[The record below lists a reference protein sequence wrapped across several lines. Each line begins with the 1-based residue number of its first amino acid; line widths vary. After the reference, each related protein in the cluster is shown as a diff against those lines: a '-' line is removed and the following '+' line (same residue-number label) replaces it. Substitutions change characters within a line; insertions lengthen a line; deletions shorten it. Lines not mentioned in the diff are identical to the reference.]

1 MNKVTQYLSVVLLLL
16 VCLAP
21 IAIAVGGQTRT
32 IKRPQPWRAVHL
44 LNYETDAA
52 LEALGKDLEG
62 LAKQGINV
70 IILEVDYNF
79 AFKSHPELRRGANP
93 ITLAGARKFAA
104 LCKRLNIRLIPEFQS
119 VGHQSWKQETFPLLT
134 VYPKFDLTPGAF
146 PNNEGIYCR
155 EWDILNAEV
164 WRVVFQLMDEI
175 IDAFRADAL
184 HVGMDE
190 VFLLGSDKSPSTN
203 GQDPG
208 KLFAK
213 AVNEIH
219 KHLVRKRGVEML
231 MWGDRLIDGK
241 KYDLGEWEA
250 ATNGTAAAIDLIPKD
265 IIICPWHYELRA
277 DGYPS
282 IPMFIEKGF
291 RVLPAGWKNLD
302 ATKALID
309 FSRTHTGPK
318 LLGYMF
324 TTWGVKKEELLGFP
338 PLVEGL
344 KDLQQPPQPPRELQ
358 FEITHRVNAHGDEFN
373 GLAKSS
379 DGQHLFT
386 ATEKGD
392 IIVWNIAAS
401 RVERTLH
408 NPTPLHLVASLA
420 DPRELVVAGSYHYKP
435 PRAAV
440 RKWNI
445 ETGAVTDLE
454 GIDADSFP
462 IAIATETATNL
473 IAVTTAERT
482 IAVWD
487 AQTNRQL
494 ATWKLPTVPVAVAL
508 LGRDVY
514 VATIDADLRS
524 PYDPPK
530 ESAIIKLNV
539 DDAKEAP
546 ADVLRVSGRMWQTLD
561 VSPDYRFL
569 SASYQSAAE
578 GSRTVLIDPIS
589 KREVGKLEDSSPT
602 WIDGSKLILW
612 ESLDPSEIV
621 AVSPNGSARS
631 IYKFPRMEADTRGR
645 AFDMTGAVSLPDG
658 AKVWASYRKGPGLLE
673 FDRAT
678 NKIKTLLGG
687 PSGAYAL
694 SVNGSSGE
702 VLTGGADGYV
712 RLWKFED
719 LSLIKEY
726 NVAKKG
732 YFVSEA
738 HLVPGSRAAIVGVR
752 LARQPTPDRP
762 LEPTEVIRLDLDTG
776 EQKKL
781 FDEHVWQSQLAVVG
795 NEIVYAEGDRV
806 RLVRIDGDGSAREV
820 KMYGPIVTT
829 AVSANNRWL
838 AVVDST
844 ARMTVVDLTTLQRRT
859 IPKGG
864 SDPPIVITNDG
875 RYIYQ
880 MGHEGSL
887 TRWDIVTGATTNSV
901 LARIREMHSNVDF
914 MTLANNDRWLVT
926 AGNHGDVGIF
936 DRATGRLV
944 AYTQTAASAF
954 YVEKVWTNG
963 KRMIVTT
970 DTGVMYDGILK

>member
-1 MNKVTQYLSVVLLLL
+1 MVLLLL
-16 VCLAP
+16 VCLASS
-21 IAIAVGGQTRT
+21 AIAKQGQTRT

-52 LEALGKDLEG
+52 LETLGRDLEG

-93 ITLAGARKFAA
+93 ITFAGARRFAA

-155 EWDILNAEV
+155 EWDVLNPEV

-190 VFLLGSDKSPSTN
+190 VFLLGSEKSPSTN
-203 GQDPG
+203 GQDPAT
-208 KLFAK
+208 LFAK
-213 AVNEIH
+213 AVKQIYT
-219 KHLVRKRGVEML
+219 HLVRKRGVEML

-250 ATNGTAAAIDLIPKD
+250 STNGTAAAIDLIPKD

-302 ATKALID
+302 AMKALIE

-318 LLGYMF
+318 LLGNMF
-324 TTWGVKKEELLGFP
+324 TTWGVKKEELLTFP

-344 KDLQQPPQPPRELQ
+344 KLLQQPPQPPRELQ
-358 FEITHRVNAHGDEFN
+358 FEIKHRVNAHGDEFN

-379 DGQHLFT
+379 DGQRLFT

-392 IIVWNIAAS
+392 IIVWNIAAN
-401 RVERTLH
+401 RVERTLQ
-408 NPTPLHLVASLA
+408 NPSPAHLVASLSN
-420 DPRELVVAGSYHYKP
+420 PHEIVVAGSSHEEP
-435 PRAAV
+435 LRPFI
-440 RKWNI
+440 RKWNV
-445 ETGAVTDLE
+445 ETGAFTDLP
-454 GIDADSFP
+454 GIDPSSAP
-462 IAIATETATNL
+462 IAIATETAAKL
-473 IAVTTAERT
+473 IAVATDEQRVV
-482 IAVWD
+482 VWD
-487 AQTNRQL
+487 AETNKQL
-494 ATWKLPTVPVAVAL
+494 AAWKLATLPISVAL
-508 LGRDVY
+508 IGRTVY
-514 VATIDADLRS
+514 VATVDANLRS
-524 PYDPPK
+524 PYDEPK
-530 ESAIIKLNV
+530 NGAIIKLKV
-539 DDAKEAP
+539 DNPNRGPTDF
-546 ADVLRVSGRMWQTLD
+546 LRIAGRTWRDLD
-561 VSPDYRFL
+561 VSPDRRLL
-569 SASYQSAAE
+569 SATYQAYGE
-578 GSRTVLIDPIS
+578 GSRVVAIDPVS
-589 KREVGKLEDSSPT
+589 KKELGKFAGSLPA
-602 WIDGSKLILW
+602 WIDNSKLMLFEW
-612 ESLDPSEIV
+612 LDPSEIV
-621 AVSPNGSARS
+621 QVSLNAPPKS
-631 IYKFPRMEADTRGR
+631 IYKFGRMEADTPGR
-645 AFDMTGAVSLPDG
+645 AFDTTGQASNADG
-658 AKVWASYRKGPGLLE
+658 SKAWATYRKGSALLE

-694 SVNGSSGE
+694 SVNESAGE

-712 RLWKFED
+712 RLWKLED

-726 NVAKKG
+726 NVAKTG
-732 YFVSEA
+732 YFVSNA
-738 HLVPGSRAAIVGVR
+738 HLVPGSRIAIVGVR
-752 LARQPTPDRP
+752 LARKPTPNRP
-762 LEPTEVIRLDLDTG
+762 LEPTEVFRLDLETG

-781 FDEHVWQSQLAVVG
+781 FDEHSWRSQLAVVG
-795 NEIVYAEGDRV
+795 NEIVYAEGDSV
-806 RLVRIDGDGSAREV
+806 RLTRIAGDGTSREL
-820 KMYGPIVTT
+820 KMNGPIVTT

-844 ARMTVVDLTTLQRRT
+844 AQITVVDLTTLQRKA
-859 IPKGG
+859 IEAKGKPN
-864 SDPPIVITNDG
+864 PPIVITNDG

-880 MGHEGSL
+880 IGHEGAL
-887 TRWDIVTGATTNSV
+887 TRWDVNTGAMTNSV
-901 LARIREMHSNVDF
+901 LARIREMHSSVDF
-914 MTLANNDRWLVT
+914 MTLANDDQWLVT

-936 DRATGRLV
+936 DRTTGRLV
-944 AYTQTAASAF
+944 CYTQTAASAF
-954 YVEKVWTNG
+954 YVERVWTNG
-963 KRMIVTT
+963 TRILLTT